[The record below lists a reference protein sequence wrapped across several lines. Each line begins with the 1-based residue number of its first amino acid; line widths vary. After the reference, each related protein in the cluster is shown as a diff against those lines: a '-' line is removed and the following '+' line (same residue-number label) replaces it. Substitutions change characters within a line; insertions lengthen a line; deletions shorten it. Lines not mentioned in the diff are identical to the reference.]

1 MVTPTSNA
9 PSPSVL
15 LTNMWPFYLQIIS
28 AINFS
33 PSQSFIISPEQLPL
47 LLNWHLWKPPISPS
61 DQSPLGA
68 VRVIFSYKS
77 DLRFWVWHCC
87 NIVYLLHSCTFFFV
101 CRRARA
107 GTKKVLLLVLCFLSK
122 SKRWIMAFFYQADP
136 DRMLFIPRFMSN
148 TPQMLVCYYA
158 WGWKNSLQHK
168 TIFIQPSK

>member
-1 MVTPTSNA
+1 MHLRVYPQIHEKPSEFIKQGWEWVRWCNLFCNGKDHFTSCA
-9 PSPSVL
+9 VYLDASRPGQSL
-15 LTNMWPFYLQIIS
+15 LKSSRWEMLIAGVI
-28 AINFS
+28 
-33 PSQSFIISPEQLPL
+33 
-47 LLNWHLWKPPISPS
+47 
-61 DQSPLGA
+61 DQSPLSA

-87 NIVYLLHSCTFFFV
+87 NIIYLLHSCTFFFV

-136 DRMLFIPRFMSN
+136 DWMLLIPRFMSIIRQIMN

-158 WGWKNSLQHK
+158 WG
-168 TIFIQPSK
+168 